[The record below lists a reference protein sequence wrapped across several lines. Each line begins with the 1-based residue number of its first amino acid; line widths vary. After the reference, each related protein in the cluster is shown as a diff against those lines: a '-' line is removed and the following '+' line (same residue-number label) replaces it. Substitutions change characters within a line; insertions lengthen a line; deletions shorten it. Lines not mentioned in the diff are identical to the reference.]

1 VAEAARAERVRHIDR
16 KAPASHDLVQLV
28 AQCQHGLLLAVG
40 DEGLLGLREGLPH
53 GDHDDVVAMEGLCL
67 HRASPDEA
75 TLSADDGV
83 GDRVI
88 ELTSQECVLLTV
100 HRLWS

>member
-40 DEGLLGLREGLPH
+40 DEGL
-53 GDHDDVVAMEGLCL
+53 CL

-75 TLSADDGV
+75 TVSADDGV